1 MWDKLKLK
9 KIYPVIP
16 ALILGG
22 AMVLFLLFSSRKGQ
36 VVQPESPFKLYYVNS
51 EQTKVISM
59 PYEPL
64 EEGTEALTEELIDAL
79 ENGSDATDHM
89 RLLGEEVHFQSY
101 KIEGEQLT
109 LNLGKSYQGLQ
120 PVEEILI
127 RAALVR
133 NFAQLPGIRFVT
145 LTLEGEP
152 LKDSL
157 GLPVGA
163 MEEDS
168 FIENAGNEINAY
180 EKAELKLYFT
190 DATGE
195 TLHAANRMIVYNSN
209 ISLERLAAEQVIQG
223 PTLPEQSPVINPE
236 TKVLNATVRD
246 NICYLNL
253 DDGFLVQVGNV
264 LPEVKIYALV
274 NTLVELP
281 AVSRV
286 QISVNGST
294 DVTIG
299 ETISLDTV
307 FERNLELTG
316 S

>member
-1 MWDKLKLK
+1 MGKLK
-9 KIYPVIP
+9 KVYPVIP
-16 ALILGG
+16 ALLLGA
-22 AMVLFLLFSSRKGQ
+22 AMVMFLLFPAKKSSEELQ
-36 VVQPESPFKLYYVNS
+36 DSSYKLYYVNS

-59 PYEPL
+59 PYDSDQTETVAL
-64 EEGTEALTEELIDAL
+64 AEEFIEALEK
-79 ENGSDATDHM
+79 GSEATDHM
-89 RLLGEEVHFQSY
+89 PLLGEEVRFQSY

-109 LNLGKSYQGLQ
+109 LNLAQSYQDLD

-127 RAALVR
+127 RASLVR
-133 NFAQLPGIRFVT
+133 TFAQLPQIRFVT
-145 LTLEGEP
+145 LTLDGEP

-190 DATGE
+190 DVTGA

-209 ISLERLAAEQVIQG
+209 ISLERLAAEQVILG
-223 PTLPEQSPVINPE
+223 PTLQEQSPVINPE

-253 DDGFLVQVGNV
+253 DDGFLVQMGNV

-286 QISVNGST
+286 QISVNGET

-307 FERNLELTG
+307 FERNLELTAN
-316 S
+316 